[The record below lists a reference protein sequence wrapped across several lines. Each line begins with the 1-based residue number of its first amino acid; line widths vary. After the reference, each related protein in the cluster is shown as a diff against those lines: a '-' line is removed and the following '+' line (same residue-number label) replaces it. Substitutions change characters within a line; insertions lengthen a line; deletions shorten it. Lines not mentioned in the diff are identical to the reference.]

1 MTTTDANPDWW
12 RDTDDDRVAERRAQ
26 TLRQLTP
33 WGDGNRPVAL
43 ALAYRRLG
51 YSYSG
56 IAGRIDKTEA
66 TVAGYMDEVADEYG
80 EHAVYTAL
88 PADLAEW
95 PDGPF
100 PPEGENR

>member
-1 MTTTDANPDWW
+1 MTTTDTNPDWW
-12 RDTDDDRVAERRAQ
+12 RETDDDRVAERRAQ

-51 YSYSG
+51 YSHSG

-66 TVAGYMDEVADEYG
+66 TVAGYMDEVIDEYG
-80 EHAVYTAL
+80 ENAVLSAL
-88 PADLAEW
+88 PEELAE
-95 PDGPF
+95 
-100 PPEGENR
+100 